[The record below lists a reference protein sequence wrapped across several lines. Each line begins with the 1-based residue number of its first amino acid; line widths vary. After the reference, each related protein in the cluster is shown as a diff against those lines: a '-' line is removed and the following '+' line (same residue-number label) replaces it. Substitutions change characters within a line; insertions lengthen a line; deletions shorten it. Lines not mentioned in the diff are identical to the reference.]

1 MGIYRSS
8 LLGWLTSQKR
18 NSPLSCGGQ
27 YKPGRIGL
35 WEPSTAR
42 GLWEVSFYIKI
53 VTQCAFRAPHH
64 PNSLRWAWFPKTQS
78 FPRISKSKVV
88 LYSRDGEAAGNLGVA
103 PSRDFQLIFFFF
115 FWSSSH
121 LTFHSWCLSWFGLFC
136 NGNQLSSYRPFPIT
150 LSGIKFL
157 IFFLLCQVRY
167 HLSICFPFCKIVL
180 TSLSPL
186 TPPLF
191 SWTFWLFTI
200 SIYLFL
206 FQSSFMFHWNK
217 CFIFRC
223 LILAGHMPT

>member
-27 YKPGRIGL
+27 YKPGCIGL

-88 LYSRDGEAAGNLGVA
+88 LYSGDGEAAGNLGVA

-115 FWSSSH
+115 F
-121 LTFHSWCLSWFGLFC
+121 G
-136 NGNQLSSYRPFPIT
+136 
-150 LSGIKFL
+150 
-157 IFFLLCQVRY
+157 
-167 HLSICFPFCKIVL
+167 
-180 TSLSPL
+180 PL
-186 TPPLF
+186 HI
-191 SWTFWLFTI
+191 WLFIAGAFHGLAFSAMGI
-200 SIYLFL
+200 SFPHTGHSPSPSLALNFW
-206 FQSSFMFHWNK
+206 FFFCSAKSVTTCPSVFHFAK
-217 CFIFRC
+217 
-223 LILAGHMPT
+223 

>member
-1 MGIYRSS
+1 M
-8 LLGWLTSQKR
+8 LLGHLTTPTPSVE
-18 NSPLSCGGQ
+18 
-27 YKPGRIGL
+27 PG
-35 WEPSTAR
+35 
-42 GLWEVSFYIKI
+42 
-53 VTQCAFRAPHH
+53 
-64 PNSLRWAWFPKTQS
+64 FPKLRVFLE
-78 FPRISKSKVV
+78 FPRAKLCYIQGMER
-88 LYSRDGEAAGNLGVA
+88 LQGIWEWPLQETFNW
-103 PSRDFQLIFFFF
+103 FFFF